1 MTKRQRQNDK
11 TTKPRQ
17 YLSISKST
25 STSMSNSIIFPPDGG
40 NVVPSDKMS
49 SPLILSDGDD
59 KTLEQ
64 ENVTQCDKTTE
75 PDEKSATITTE
86 LPAISNG
93 APINEENIY
102 EILNTYSRNNNLL
115 NQIATARI
123 KGKLSKNWLIDE
135 DEQENPKVVNTQT
148 NQSWSFAEEA

>member
-49 SPLILSDGDD
+49 SPLILSDSND

-64 ENVTQCDKTTE
+64 ENATQCDKTTE
-75 PDEKSATITTE
+75 PDEKSATIMTE
-86 LPAISNG
+86 LPAIPND

-102 EILNTYSRNNNLL
+102 EILNTYSRDNNLL
-115 NQIATARI
+115 NQIVAARI
-123 KGKLSKNWLIDE
+123 KGKLSENWLIDE
-135 DEQENPKVVNTQT
+135 DEEENPKVVNTQT
-148 NQSWSFAEEA
+148 NQSWLFAEEA